1 MKEKV
6 VIFGAGDS
14 GKKLYEKYQKEDSN
28 IEIVAF
34 ADNFKNGTL
43 YNLPILSPEDLLDY
57 GYDSIIIASVAAG
70 PIREKLLEI
79 GIPAGRV
86 SSSYIEVA
94 AQARDVFLKRAADE
108 IHRKNLSGAVAEAGV
123 FQGDFAKLIN
133 RYFPEKD
140 LYLFDTFTGFD
151 ERDILV
157 EEGYEKDPERGEHFK
172 QTSVNLVM
180 SKMPHPENVIIK
192 QGYVPETF
200 AGLEEKFCFV
210 NLDMDLYQ
218 PTLAALE
225 WFWPRMVDGGVIL
238 IHDYFDETGTFP
250 NLKKAVI
257 RFTEKNHINSI
268 PIGDDLSIALLKS
281 ETI

>member
-1 MKEKV
+1 MKERV
-6 VIFGAGDS
+6 VIFGAGGS
-14 GKKLYEKYQKEDSN
+14 GKKLFERYKNSDSN
-28 IEIVAF
+28 VEIVAF
-34 ADNFKNGTL
+34 ADNFKTGTL
-43 YNLPILSPEDLLDY
+43 FDLPILSPEDLLSYD
-57 GYDSIIIASVAAG
+57 YDSIIIASVAAE

-79 GIPAGRV
+79 GIPVSRI

-94 AQARDVFLKRAADE
+94 AQARDVFLKREADE
-108 IHRKNLSGAVAEAGV
+108 LHRKNLSGAVAEAGV

-133 RYFPEKD
+133 RYFPEKN

-151 ERDILV
+151 ERDI
-157 EEGYEKDPERGEHFK
+157 EAEDGYEQDPERGEHFK
-172 QTSVNLVM
+172 QTSVDLVM
-180 SKMPHPENVIIK
+180 SKMVHPEKVIIK

-200 AGLEEKFCFV
+200 EGVEEQFCFV

-218 PTLAALE
+218 PTLAALK

-257 RFTEKNHINSI
+257 RFTEENHINSI
-268 PIGDDLSIALLKS
+268 PIGDDLSIALVKG
-281 ETI
+281 